1 MMFLFYLP
9 GFIWRNL
16 NKACGINTKII
27 TKMVTDM
34 DQLDGEK
41 RETAVRSLAKHV
53 DRAFAYHREYEHGL
67 MYNVRRRI
75 GSILCC
81 TMGRHSGNYLAFT
94 YIVVKLLYIG
104 NAIGQLFLL
113 NIFMGRGFSF
123 LGIELINGWW
133 NHQDIEILE
142 RFPRITMCKFVI
154 RTLGDNIQPYDVQC
168 LLPINI
174 FNEKVCMKFI
184 DSGVTR
190 ILTMEELNSP
200 REDLNT

>member
-1 MMFLFYLP
+1 MMFLFYVP

-16 NKACGINTKII
+16 NKACGINTKVI

-41 RETAVRSLAKHV
+41 REAAVRALAKHV
-53 DRAFAYHREYEHGL
+53 DKALAYHREYEYGF
-67 MYNVRRRI
+67 MYNVRQRV

-81 TMGRHSGNYLAFT
+81 SMGRHSGNYLAFT
-94 YIVVKLLYIG
+94 YVLVKLLYIF

-113 NIFMGRGFSF
+113 NVFMGRGFTF
-123 LGIELINGWW
+123 IGFETIQRWW
-133 NHQDIEILE
+133 NNQDLEVVE
-142 RFPRITMCKFVI
+142 RFPRITMCKFII

-174 FNEKVCMKFI
+174 YNEKVGTFP
-184 DSGVTR
+184 TR
-190 ILTMEELNSP
+190 NGQKLISCRFL
-200 REDLNT
+200 